1 MKNLDEIMDSIGAA
15 DIKNRAVEKTDE
27 LTKEMKKLV
36 KNFKK
41 LDLNNLAEN
50 PVIENIMDNVNAAI
64 SRVQDL
70 EVIEYAKEKVTDT
83 KNQFFTLL
91 NIPSQVDVDN
101 LTRKLVA
108 LEKKIKTISKHKA
121 RTRR

>member
-1 MKNLDEIMDSIGAA
+1 MMKNFDGLIESLGAA
-15 DIKNRAVEKTDE
+15 DIKNKAVEKTDE
-27 LTKEMKKLV
+27 LTQEMKKLV
-36 KNFKK
+36 KSFKK
-41 LDLNNLAEN
+41 LDLNQLAEN
-50 PVIENIMDNVNAAI
+50 PVIENIMGNVNAAL

-83 KNQFFTLL
+83 KNQFLTLF

-108 LEKKIKTISKHKA
+108 LEKKVKTMSKNKS
-121 RTRR
+121 RTR